1 MTNMREGQTAEL
13 ANQIAG
19 RRSSE
24 SATSAAPCPTPRIV
38 TTRPRS
44 QGLGERW
51 GNLTFVVSSLV
62 MRDFRVRYRN
72 MSVGVLWSLANP
84 LIMMLVLT
92 FVFIRV
98 FPNNSIKSYPIFF
111 LTGLVPF
118 NFFTL
123 AWSAGTVSLHANATL
138 VKRVRVQKEFIPI
151 SAVLAQSL
159 HFVIQMGLLLTF
171 VLVVG
176 LPITRLWLWI
186 LPIMLVELVSV
197 SGMALLCS
205 AFDVYLRDTRYVVDS
220 TVTVLFWLTPIVYQ
234 LNLIPDHYRLI
245 YELNPIA
252 SAVICLRNVLLDIK
266 PPAAFGT
273 SLVVAIVILGIG
285 LGLFASLKGQFG
297 DHL

>member
-1 MTNMREGQTAEL
+1 MREGQTAEL

-72 MSVGVLWSLANP
+72 MSLGVLWSLANP

>member
-1 MTNMREGQTAEL
+1 MGEGQTAEL
-13 ANQIAG
+13 ADEIAG
-19 RRSSE
+19 RQSSE
-24 SATSAAPCPTPRIV
+24 SERTTAAPPHPAPQILTA
-38 TTRPRS
+38 RPRTR
-44 QGLGERW
+44 GLGARW

-62 MRDFRVRYRN
+62 MRDFRIRYRN
-72 MSVGVLWSLANP
+72 MSLGVLWSLANP

-98 FPNNSIKSYPIFF
+98 FPNNNIKSFPIFF
-111 LTGLVPF
+111 LTGLIPF
-118 NFFTL
+118 NFFTM

-138 VKRVRVQKEFIPI
+138 VKRVRVQKELIPI

-159 HFVIQMGLLLTF
+159 HFLIQMGLLLIF
-171 VLVVG
+171 VLAVG
-176 LPITRLWLWI
+176 LPVTRLWFWI
-186 LPIMLVELVSV
+186 VPIMLVELVSV

-220 TVTVLFWLTPIVYQ
+220 TVTVLFWLTPIFYP
-234 LNLIPDHYRLI
+234 LSLIPDRYRLI